1 MCGGA
6 SEDASASYWSAGDE
20 DDTTTHIAE
29 DDAASKP
36 ASWSGHGDK
45 ATERSMAAQLVPPLP
60 WGEAGPV
67 RVGRVSGEVRR
78 WGKADGWA
86 PREGLPATTARIS
99 GRSYARGSV
108 FSQVKR

>member
-1 MCGGA
+1 MSSFTLDYG
-6 SEDASASYWSAGDE
+6 
-20 DDTTTHIAE
+20 
-29 DDAASKP
+29 
-36 ASWSGHGDK
+36 
-45 ATERSMAAQLVPPLP
+45 SMAVVRWLSLSLPLP

-86 PREGLPATTARIS
+86 PREGLPATAARIS